1 MKRSGLNYI
10 SQKYLMYQK
19 VKRRDLIDISWCRKR
34 WVVIKI
40 WNKLWAVKSTDFGSQ
55 RVPVMGI
62 SQLVIANGIRSDA
75 YKEN

>member
-40 WNKLWAVKSTDFGSQ
+40 WNKLWAVRSADFGSQ

-62 SQLVIANGIRSDA
+62 SQLVIAKGIRSDA